1 MPLDLSSHSKI
12 DRICIIKL
20 TKIIKS
26 VDAGCAKTS
35 QLELHKLYFD
45 YPIILLF
52 RGILILQFF
61 RHGDFQQKKLAA
73 SAVKDVKWQR
83 LLAFLASS
91 LWRREDSSGWLA
103 WGASRVKRLDMRDDT
118 RVDNGDITKY
128 TPEKIFMPKR
138 SLKCFTHHWTWL
150 R

>member
-61 RHGDFQQKKLAA
+61 RQGDFQQKKLPA
-73 SAVKDVKWQR
+73 SSVKDVKWRR

-91 LWRREDSSGWLA
+91 L
-103 WGASRVKRLDMRDDT
+103 
-118 RVDNGDITKY
+118 
-128 TPEKIFMPKR
+128 
-138 SLKCFTHHWTWL
+138 
-150 R
+150 

>member
-26 VDAGCAKTS
+26 VDAGCAITS

-52 RGILILQFF
+52 RGNIDIMILQFLQ
-61 RHGDFQQKKLAA
+61 HGDFQQKKLAA
-73 SAVKDVKWQR
+73 SAVKDVKWR
-83 LLAFLASS
+83 GLLAFLASS
-91 LWRREDSSGWLA
+91 L
-103 WGASRVKRLDMRDDT
+103 
-118 RVDNGDITKY
+118 
-128 TPEKIFMPKR
+128 
-138 SLKCFTHHWTWL
+138 
-150 R
+150 

>member
-1 MPLDLSSHSKI
+1 MPSDLSSHSKI

-20 TKIIKS
+20 TKIVKS

-61 RHGDFQQKKLAA
+61 QHSDFQQKKLPG
-73 SAVKDVKWQR
+73 SAVKDVKWR
-83 LLAFLASS
+83 GLLAFLASS
-91 LWRREDSSGWLA
+91 LWTREDSSGCLT
-103 WGASRVKRLDMRDDT
+103 WGASSVSTVRRLDTRDDT
-118 RVDNGDITKY
+118 RVDNGHIRKY
-128 TPEKIFMPKR
+128 TRDNQENIHA
-138 SLKCFTHHWTWL
+138 LKKDI
-150 R
+150 